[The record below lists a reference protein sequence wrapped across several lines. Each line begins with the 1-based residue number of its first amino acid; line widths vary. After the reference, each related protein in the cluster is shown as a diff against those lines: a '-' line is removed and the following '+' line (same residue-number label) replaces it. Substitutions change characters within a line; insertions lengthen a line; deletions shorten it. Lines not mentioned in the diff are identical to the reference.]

1 MKWYDV
7 HELLK
12 TALPQV
18 PILREQPM
26 RFDERAI
33 SWDSS
38 DLRREGARLFADPGN
53 RVDLRDLCRTTAP
66 WFRRIQP
73 PRDLDDLNVNT
84 VSDIVPCDG
93 DEWFRE
99 ACGRVND
106 WLSTPV
112 TYLHREDVAAHL
124 GPFAAIECARQCSPA
139 VRYALSLP
147 EVAPIVEAFECG
159 EQIDEDAWRAACLT
173 LRSQLRYD
181 TLLLPDAA
189 FGVHIA
195 YSIAS
200 GLIFGSANFEAT
212 AAYLQ
217 VERARRAGGAA

>member
-7 HELLK
+7 HELLT

-18 PILREQPM
+18 PILREQPF
-26 RFDERAI
+26 RFDAQSI
-33 SWDSS
+33 SWDPR
-38 DLRREGARLFADPGN
+38 DLRREGARLFADPRH

-66 WFRRIQP
+66 WFRRVKL
-73 PRDLDDLNVNT
+73 PRDLDDLNVDT

-124 GPFAAIECARQCSPA
+124 GPYAAIECARQYSPA
-139 VRYALSLP
+139 VRYAFSLP
-147 EVAPIVEAFECG
+147 EVAPVVEAFERG
-159 EQIDEDAWRAACLT
+159 ERLDEDAWRAACLM
-173 LRSQLRYD
+173 LRGQLRYD
-181 TLLLPDAA
+181 MLPLPDAA
-189 FGVHIA
+189 SGTHIA
-195 YSIAS
+195 YSIVS
-200 GLIFGSANFEAT
+200 GLLFGSANFEAV

-217 VERARRAGGAA
+217 GERARRGGAT